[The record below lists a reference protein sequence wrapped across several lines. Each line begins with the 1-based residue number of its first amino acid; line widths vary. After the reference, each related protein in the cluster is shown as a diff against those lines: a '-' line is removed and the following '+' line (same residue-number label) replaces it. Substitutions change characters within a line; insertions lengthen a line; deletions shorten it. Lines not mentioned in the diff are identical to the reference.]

1 MPIVDPGP
9 FWKVDFAREHPKT
22 EFSHGLDPK
31 PPVTSGNSCHSG
43 NAREV
48 MAAVVSRLA
57 AAGRSNAQAL

>member
-31 PPVTSGNSCHSG
+31 PPVTSGNS
-43 NAREV
+43 
-48 MAAVVSRLA
+48 
-57 AAGRSNAQAL
+57 